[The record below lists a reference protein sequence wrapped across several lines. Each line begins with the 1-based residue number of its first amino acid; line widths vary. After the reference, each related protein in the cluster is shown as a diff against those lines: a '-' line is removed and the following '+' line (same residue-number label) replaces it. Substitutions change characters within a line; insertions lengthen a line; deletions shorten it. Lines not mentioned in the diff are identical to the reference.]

1 MTNPSPMH
9 YTVCY
14 VCHKPVELETSK
26 TDDNG
31 KDAHEECYVQ
41 TLTRELPTPSKS
53 SYPLP

>member
-31 KDAHEECYVQ
+31 KDAHE
-41 TLTRELPTPSKS
+41 
-53 SYPLP
+53 